1 MQYSAE
7 LHDRILKECG
17 HILDHLNGIPDD
29 PVCAAL
35 LREMDYEVGGYNVY
49 NIYDECQLAGDDD
62 DDLRGAPTF
71 LEWTIG
77 TCLKFLNVYF

>member
-1 MQYSAE
+1 MPE
-7 LHDRILKECG
+7 
-17 HILDHLNGIPDD
+17 D

-35 LREMDYEVGGYNVY
+35 LQEMDYEVGGYNVY

-62 DDLRGAPTF
+62 NLQKAPTF

-77 TCLKFLNVYF
+77 NLLIFFNNVLMCVDGSSAYVC